1 MATLEQELIEKI
13 GKLDD
18 AAKLR
23 VLAVVEQELETPK
36 LTQNE
41 WLEQAIALSEELRL
55 KYGDGYY
62 FGVQDMLDEIREE
75 ASWPRW

>member
-13 GKLDD
+13 SKLDD

-23 VLAVVEQELETPK
+23 VLAVVQHELETPK
-36 LTQNE
+36 LTPSE
-41 WLEQAIALSEELRL
+41 WLEQAVALSEELRQ
-55 KYGDGYY
+55 KYGDGYD